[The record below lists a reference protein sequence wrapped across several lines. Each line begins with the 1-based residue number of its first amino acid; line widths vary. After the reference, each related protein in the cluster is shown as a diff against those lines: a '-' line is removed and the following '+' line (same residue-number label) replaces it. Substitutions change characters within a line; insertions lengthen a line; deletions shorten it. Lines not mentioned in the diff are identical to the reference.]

1 VLSEIVPNF
10 LGYVGIVGVKEYY
23 FGVTDKFRYWLLPV
37 QIKIYVLI
45 VIMDLY
51 LKILNESLNFFKRF
65 AIFSAVVETQL
76 DGA

>member
-1 VLSEIVPNF
+1 MLSEVEPNF
-10 LGYVGIVGVKEYY
+10 LGYIGIVRIKEYY
-23 FGVTDKFRYWLLPV
+23 FGVANKFRYWLLSV
-37 QIKIYVLI
+37 QIEIYVLI
-45 VIMDLY
+45 VIMDLH